1 MLNLTVFYK
10 AIYNDGTSFSFSED
24 SVGTNDYQK
33 IDRTKLTSFEVYQD
47 TRLLHILHLEPG
59 QQLIVRRRVREVHKK
74 RRNPLWKEGDDIKN
88 AMISTV
94 EQLVF
99 YMIGYQEN
107 VKGENKQSILLI
119 YPDGHTEM
127 ISRWKE
133 EPYSK
138 PNIHPEEIA
147 N

>member
-1 MLNLTVFYK
+1 MTVFYK

-33 IDRTKLTSFEVYQD
+33 IDRTKLTSFEIYND
-47 TRLLHILHLEPG
+47 TKLLHILHLEPK
-59 QQLIVRRRVREVHKK
+59 QQLIVRRRVREILKK
-74 RRNPLWKEGDDIKN
+74 RKNPNWKEGDDIKN
-88 AMISTV
+88 AMIATQ
-94 EQLVF
+94 EQIVF
-99 YMIGYQEN
+99 YMVGFQEN

-119 YPDGHTEM
+119 YQDGHTEM

-138 PNIHPEEIA
+138 PNLQSQELV

>member
-1 MLNLTVFYK
+1 MTIFYK
-10 AIYNDGTSFSFSED
+10 AIYNDGTSFAFSED
-24 SVGTNDYQK
+24 ASGTNDYQK

-59 QQLIVRRRVREVHKK
+59 QQLIVRRRVRERWGK
-74 RRNPLWKEGDDIKN
+74 RKNPNWKDGDDP
-88 AMISTV
+88 AFQMIGFS
-94 EQLVF
+94 EQFVF
-99 YMIGYQEN
+99 YMVGYQEN

-138 PNIHPEEIA
+138 PNLQQEELVS
-147 N
+147 